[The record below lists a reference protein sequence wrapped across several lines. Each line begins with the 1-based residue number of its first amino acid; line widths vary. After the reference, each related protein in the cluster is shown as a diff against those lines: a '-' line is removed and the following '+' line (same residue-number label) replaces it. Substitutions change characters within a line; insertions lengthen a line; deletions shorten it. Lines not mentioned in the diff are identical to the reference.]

1 FAGKKSAQIREILI
15 SESAWEEMT
24 CLFAPS
30 LGTHKPEKKGFLLI
44 YHKCTH
50 IVLSITPQPP
60 RRSQKTLPQRTTFF
74 YLN

>member
-1 FAGKKSAQIREILI
+1 MALLMERLLSLSIRRCQLRLKIYQE
-15 SESAWEEMT
+15 
-24 CLFAPS
+24 F